1 MDKASATQCKR
12 FFLNKKNIND
22 TMQTITEIIKDLSL
36 DIDCLIDEPGEA
48 TERDLIKI
56 MDRITELENQ

>member
-1 MDKASATQCKR
+1 
-12 FFLNKKNIND
+12 
-22 TMQTITEIIKDLSL
+22 MQTITEIIAELSI
-36 DIDCLIDEPGEA
+36 DIACLLDEPGEA